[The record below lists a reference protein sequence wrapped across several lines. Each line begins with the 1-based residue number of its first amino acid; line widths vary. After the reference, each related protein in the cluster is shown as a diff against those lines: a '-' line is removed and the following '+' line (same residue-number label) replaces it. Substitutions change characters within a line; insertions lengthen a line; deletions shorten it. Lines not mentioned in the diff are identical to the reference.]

1 MERFYRF
8 ADITFRITGNDGD
21 MYREDGVLAPF
32 RVTEQMPDHSIS
44 YEVVDTLPECVGG
57 MQRQCL
63 G

>member
-21 MYREDGVLAPF
+21 MYQEDGVLAPF
-32 RVTEQMPDHSIS
+32 RVEGPEFDHSVS

-57 MQRQCL
+57 QQRQCL